1 MKAQQG
7 SHVDQKPNAWVI
19 NPKDRG
25 RKAIKKDNKVYLQDG
40 QEFQIE
46 LFNPLKESVLSEI
59 KVNGK
64 SVSSTGLVLRPGE
77 RFYLDCFIDDKKKFV
92 FKTYMVENTDESK
105 EAISVNGLVEVFFYK
120 EETLSLNNWK
130 EKLTPVIEKHYHH
143 HYPWYQ
149 PYWYWN
155 GSPYWYTLTGGSG
168 TTTIG
173 GIYNGTTTTTNLT
186 VGSLNNCTT
195 TNVDVSKF
203 VSNSGTMLTN
213 CSYTGNVSNCFNTS
227 SSSLSNLNI
236 SNLSNGSNTIG
247 SLRGSL
253 NLETGRVEKGADSSQ
268 KFEEINMQFE
278 KLHLSSIVYQLMPE
292 SQKPVETKEI
302 KSEVLN
308 FCTQCGRKLGGNEN
322 FCPQCGSKLKAVDV
336 VLV

>member
-92 FKTYMVENTDESK
+92 FNTYMVENTDKSK

-149 PYWYWN
+149 PYWY
-155 GSPYWYTLTGGSG
+155 GYPFFTTSG
-168 TTTIG
+168 TVTIG
-173 GIYNGTTTTTNLT
+173 GTNVCRTTTNLT
-186 VGSLNNCTT
+186 NYSFNNVSSST
-195 TNVDVSKF
+195 VDLSKF
-203 VSNSGTMLTN
+203 GNNMITN
-213 CSYTGNVSNCFNTS
+213 CSYTSTNSGITSNAQLGNVTNTGSILQKSYSSEGFYKPNLDNRYSQQISSN
-227 SSSLSNLNI
+227 I
-236 SNLSNGSNTIG
+236 
-247 SLRGSL
+247 
-253 NLETGRVEKGADSSQ
+253 ETGRIEKGADSSQ

-278 KLHLSSIVYQLMPE
+278 KLHLSSVVYQLMPE